1 MTNVS
6 SATTRLHPHPPAQMP
21 PKSQLLS
28 HQQPAEVWE
37 PQVKQYSNMNLK
49 DQAKRERQTLA
60 EAADEEAAQDA
71 GTFIL
76 YLLCHTCTVYILGD
90 KFCERVF
97 MEIAKCL
104 HIRCGVIACVVVCS
118 GRGQGEEAEA
128 SEEASG

>member
-28 HQQPAEVWE
+28 HQQPALVWE

-76 YLLCHTCTVYILGD
+76 YLLCHTCTVYSW
-90 KFCERVF
+90 R
-97 MEIAKCL
+97 
-104 HIRCGVIACVVVCS
+104 
-118 GRGQGEEAEA
+118 
-128 SEEASG
+128 